1 VANIRKAQYIIAM
14 TRGDRA
20 MPRRLPTAVLLAAM
34 LGGFVLTPGA
44 TASAQ
49 QRVIRVAGD
58 DGQPVAFANVTLTG
72 ERPRITD
79 ERGEVEIGISARG
92 PLAVEVRR
100 LGFEPWFGTLSFGDT
115 VLRAQVTLRRISR
128 RLFAVKVTDSVR
140 NVPSYLRGFY
150 ERLLA
155 RQRGI
160 GSGVYLTPEEVE
172 RHNVAVASALLQGLN
187 GVSLQRTA
195 TGKTIAMSSSGTC
208 QMTVLIDG
216 RRACPDAGCGGLPQ
230 APSASDASN
239 ASPRRGRAIVVPPP
253 PKDDQFVLLDNL
265 VGASE
270 IAAVEV
276 YPRGASIP
284 PSLPTNDAS
293 CGLIAFWTGGRKTP

>member
-1 VANIRKAQYIIAM
+1 
-14 TRGDRA
+14 
-20 MPRRLPTAVLLAAM
+20 MPRRLPTVVSAVLLAAC
-34 LGGFVLTPGA
+34 LLTPA
-44 TASAQ
+44 LAASAQ

-72 ERPRITD
+72 ERPRITN
-79 ERGEVEIGISARG
+79 EKGEVEIGSSARG
-92 PLAVEVRR
+92 PLAVDVRR
-100 LGFEPWFGTLSFGDT
+100 LGYEPWFGTLAFADT
-115 VLRAQVTLRRISR
+115 LLTAQVTLKRLSR
-128 RLFAVKVTDSVR
+128 RMFTVKVTDSVR
-140 NVPSYLRGFY
+140 SVPAYLRGFY
-150 ERLLA
+150 ERMLA

-160 GSGVYLTPEEVE
+160 GSGVYLPPEEVE
-172 RHNVAVASALLQGLN
+172 RHNATVASALLQGLN

-195 TGKTIAMSSSGTC
+195 TGKTIAMSAGGTC

-216 RRACPDAGCGGLPQ
+216 RRACPDAGCDGTLPQ
-230 APSASDASN
+230 PSSSAAPS
-239 ASPRRGRAIVVPPP
+239 ASPRRGRTAVVAAP

-265 VGASE
+265 VGVTE

-284 PSLPTNDAS
+284 SSLPTTEGS